1 MSNRPVQ
8 PAARPA
14 VVLLSGGLDS
24 ATTLAIAKAEGYL
37 MYALSFRYGQRHAAE
52 LEAAR
57 VVAGRLGVARHEIAS
72 IDLRAFGGS
81 ALTADIPVPENR
93 SAAEIG
99 TGIPVTY
106 VPARNTIFLSFAL
119 AWCEVLGAVDIF
131 IGVNV
136 MDYSGY
142 PDCRPEFVRAFE
154 SLANLAT
161 RAGVEGGA
169 RFRVHTPLQNLTKA
183 EIIRRGMELGVDYG
197 LTLSCYSPD
206 SADRAC
212 GRCDACSLRLR
223 GFREAG
229 ILDPAQYVEGAR
241 EPGSRGT
248 SPGNC

>member
-1 MSNRPVQ
+1 MSNPLVQ
-8 PAARPA
+8 QAGRSA

-24 ATTLAIAKAEGYL
+24 ATTLAIAKTEGYL
-37 MYALSFRYGQRHAAE
+37 IYALSFRYGQRHAAE
-52 LEAAR
+52 LDAAR
-57 VVAGRLGVARHEIAS
+57 AVADRLGVARHEIAS

-99 TGIPVTY
+99 TGIPITY

-119 AWCEVLGAVDIF
+119 AWCEVLGAADMF

-142 PDCRPEFVRAFE
+142 PDCRPEFIRAFE

-161 RAGVEGGA
+161 RASVEGGV

-197 LTLSCYSPD
+197 LTLSCYAPD
-206 SADRAC
+206 SAGRAC
-212 GRCDACSLRLR
+212 GRCDACLIRRR
-223 GFREAG
+223 GFEEVG
-229 ILDPAQYVEGAR
+229 IDDPATYASRVED
-241 EPGSRGT
+241 
-248 SPGNC
+248 

>member
-1 MSNRPVQ
+1 MNNPLIQ
-8 PAARPA
+8 TTGRPA

-37 MYALSFRYGQRHAAE
+37 IHALSFRYGQRHAAE

-57 VVAGRLGVARHEIAS
+57 AVADRLGVVRHEIAS

-93 SAAEIG
+93 SPEEIG
-99 TGIPVTY
+99 TGIPITY

-119 AWCEVLGAVDIF
+119 AWCEVLGAADIL

-142 PDCRPEFVRAFE
+142 PDCRPEFIRAFE

-161 RAGVEGGA
+161 RAGVEGGV

-197 LTLSCYSPD
+197 LTLSCYAPD
-206 SADRAC
+206 SLGRAC
-212 GRCDACSLRLR
+212 GRCDACLLRRR
-223 GFREAG
+223 GFAEAG
-229 ILDPAQYVEGAR
+229 IDDPTRYVPRVE
-241 EPGSRGT
+241 S
-248 SPGNC
+248 